1 MVKRPFVAK
10 KCVVVTFV
18 KFAEPPFNVVLLS
31 VAIVPEEEINV
42 VIFPVVAIKFV
53 NVPVVAMTEPADT
66 KFEKKLVE
74 VALENVPF
82 VAKMFVVVAVPRIA
96 FQRSAL
102 DPSERDA
109 SREGIKFVET
119 FPRTARFVLVV
130 FVPVALTQV
139 RFVRPREPTARFVNE
154 AFVEKRFVEVTDVP
168 VALVNVRPFNEET
181 PETEREPREP
191 VVAVTDVALTA
202 PIARFVPVALRK
214 VTSCNVD

>member
-18 KFAEPPFNVVLLS
+18 KFAEPPFSVVLLS

-74 VALENVPF
+74 VAF
-82 VAKMFVVVAVPRIA
+82 VKIASVDVTVPRTA

-109 SREGIKFVET
+109 SRDGIKFVEI

-168 VALVNVRPFNEET
+168 VALVNVRPFNEEM